1 MQIAEFIEQAVV
13 GLGYELVDLET
24 SPRGRLIRVFIDR
37 PAGVAVEAGDVPAQG
52 GITVDDC
59 TTVSNQLTRIFTVEN
74 IDFDRLEVS
83 SPGLD
88 RVLKKVRDFERF
100 AGQEVQL
107 KLRVPA
113 GNQRNFSGVLGGL
126 RGGEVLLTAE
136 GVELAFE
143 FENIERA
150 RLVPKF

>member
-1 MQIAEFIEQAVV
+1 M
-13 GLGYELVDLET
+13 
-24 SPRGRLIRVFIDR
+24 
-37 PAGVAVEAGDVPAQG
+37 
-52 GITVDDC
+52 DDC